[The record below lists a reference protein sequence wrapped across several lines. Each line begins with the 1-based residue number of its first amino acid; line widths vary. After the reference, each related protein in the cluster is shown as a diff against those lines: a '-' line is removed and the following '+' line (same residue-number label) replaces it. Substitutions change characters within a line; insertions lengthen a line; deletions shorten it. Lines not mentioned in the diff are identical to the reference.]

1 VVLVSKWRPGT
12 AHPILIPSI
21 SIFSSPRPPCSTVLY
36 ILSRAICSLPT
47 VYTSIILSILLAVA
61 VSIGII
67 PSRNVFFPTP
77 AVAESSVY
85 FQQTSR
91 DNYFTDNIQN
101 ITTLYFILFTLRV
114 QYCAWGTPSALS
126 YYYNNTFTL
135 DSTFHIIHITNTTLL
150 ISTQAR
156 FDSAYLSY
164 GRYSIV
170 FALIRFDSV
179 FTYPKT
185 IFDRHFKTTS
195 GSIPKCLSNTIAFAF
210 LLYLHAN

>member
-1 VVLVSKWRPGT
+1 MFGRYIAT
-12 AHPILIPSI
+12 AKFYNTKF
-21 SIFSSPRPPCSTVLY
+21 FSNMLKSF
-36 ILSRAICSLPT
+36 
-47 VYTSIILSILLAVA
+47 
-61 VSIGII
+61 
-67 PSRNVFFPTP
+67 FFPTP